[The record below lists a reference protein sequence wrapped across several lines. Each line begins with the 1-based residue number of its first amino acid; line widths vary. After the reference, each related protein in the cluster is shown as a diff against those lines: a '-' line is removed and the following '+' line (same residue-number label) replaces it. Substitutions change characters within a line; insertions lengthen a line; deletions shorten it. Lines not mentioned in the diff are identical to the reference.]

1 MANSHEL
8 HFATIWENVSDA
20 VPNNIAVI
28 SGNEE
33 KTWREYEIEASKL
46 AAFLDERGIRENVKV
61 GLYLH
66 NCNEYLEAQFGIFKV
81 MGVPVNVNY
90 RYQAGELK
98 YLLDNS
104 DCEAVFFQSCY
115 ADQVNEIA
123 KDLPKIRTWIQVGED
138 SSGLAS
144 FAFSYSSL
152 ISSYKPMPRIKRKE
166 DNIYMIYTGGTTG
179 MPKGVMYTHED
190 FAISMFGVLKLQGYT
205 VPDVRKKENIV
216 KLSSMIQDMN
226 KNNSM
231 IKCL

>member
-28 SGNEE
+28 SGNKE

-46 AAFLDERGIRENVKV
+46 AAFLDERGIKENVKV

-115 ADQVNEIA
+115 ADQVNEIVE
-123 KDLPKIRTWIQVGED
+123 DLPKIKTWIQVGEESPVL
-138 SSGLAS
+138 SSS
-144 FAFSYSSL
+144 AFSYSDV
-152 ISSYKPMPRIKRKE
+152 ISAYKPMPRIKRNE
-166 DNIYMIYTGGTTG
+166 DNIYMIYTGGTTA
-179 MPKGVMYTHED
+179 VSYTHLTLPTTD
-190 FAISMFGVLKLQGYT
+190 
-205 VPDVRKKENIV
+205 
-216 KLSSMIQDMN
+216 
-226 KNNSM
+226 
-231 IKCL
+231 